1 MNLKEAFRYQNK
13 LNDVLGKTQM
23 FLNDSSYI
31 TTTKKTYLYK
41 KANPEA
47 ENETV
52 LIENDFDY
60 SDNINDLIEFSMYL
74 IEQKKKL
81 LLKICECKKNLPID
95 LDGEVSLNRY
105 RQNLS
110 RVLRGMNETKSSEKV
125 DTNAGVGYRFNNEG
139 NQVSYRCDVETV
151 TTINFDR
158 KLTRKYSMQ
167 LSEQADKI
175 SVDVDKCLIDS
186 VVDYTPPFDVNCT
199 FEEIFEDY
207 LQNK

>member
-1 MNLKEAFRYQNK
+1 MSTQENFSNKKLALKSRPLTLSLF
-13 LNDVLGKTQM
+13 
-23 FLNDSSYI
+23 SS
-31 TTTKKTYLYK
+31 TTKKTYLYK